1 MYLMGVVLI
10 FNIVS
15 TITLPVYL
23 PWTARRIFTFRCLR
37 VHMLL
42 SDAAIWLALLLAV
55 LLLLH
60 RVLRQIVLRR
70 SVTPPRNV
78 ITVCCPGGGVFFWWQ
93 IGAMRELLTLYDLPP
108 ERVVLS
114 GASAG
119 ALAVVLAQCDV
130 DTDAAHKS
138 AIRLA
143 EEAGCFSNPLG
154 LCGVWGRLV
163 YAWLDALLPE
173 DAAAHCSDRCRVVV
187 TRCTPLPQAV
197 GITGFGRRAEL
208 IEALMASTHI
218 PFFMDG
224 HPLSRHVPRA
234 TDGGLLAWL
243 GLASELETLCPSA
256 ADRAL
261 AVSISHK
268 HDEAFRAACRAHGW
282 SALSLRGTE
291 EFCGFGA
298 AWVQREAMLGTDG
311 LLAPLAPYRRP
322 RGRSPSYPPGRSAAA
337 SAAAPAGKQP
347 VQRSPSPQPPRRA
360 KSAQRSAR
368 ARRSPSRRLV

>member
-1 MYLMGVVLI
+1 MFDGSGSYILVDNVPPLPPWDPFRWPAVVSVVCG
-10 FNIVS
+10 F
-15 TITLPVYL
+15 
-23 PWTARRIFTFRCLR
+23 A
-37 VHMLL
+37 HKMLL
-42 SDAAIWLALLLAV
+42 SDFVIWLALLLAV

-60 RVLRQIVLRR
+60 RVLRQLVLRR

-93 IGAMRELLTLYDLPP
+93 IGAMRELLTLYELPP
-108 ERVVLS
+108 EHVVLS

-130 DTDAAHKS
+130 DVTAAHKS
-138 AIRLA
+138 ADRLA

-173 DAAAHCSDRCRVVV
+173 EAAAHCTGRCRVVV

-197 GITGFGRRAEL
+197 GIAAFGRRAEL

-224 HPLSRHVPRA
+224 HPLSRLVPRA
-234 TDGGLLAWL
+234 TDGGLLTWL

-256 ADRAL
+256 VDRAQ

-268 HDEAFRAACRAHGW
+268 HDEAFRTACRAHGW

-298 AWVQREAMLGTDG
+298 AWVQREARLGADG

-322 RGRSPSYPPGRSAAA
+322 RGRSPSYTPGRSAAA
-337 SAAAPAGKQP
+337 PAVAPADKL
-347 VQRSPSPQPPRRA
+347 QRSPSPQPPRRA

-368 ARRSPSRRLV
+368 AHRSPSRRLV

>member
-1 MYLMGVVLI
+1 MEVL
-10 FNIVS
+10 
-15 TITLPVYL
+15 
-23 PWTARRIFTFRCLR
+23 A
-37 VHMLL
+37 
-42 SDAAIWLALLLAV
+42 DAAIWVVLLLAV

-60 RVLRQIVLRR
+60 RALRQIVLRR

-93 IGAMRELLTLYDLPP
+93 IGAMRELLQAYELPP

-119 ALAVVLAQCDV
+119 ALAAVLAQCDV
-130 DTDAAHKS
+130 DTDAAYNC
-138 AIRLA
+138 ANRLA

-173 DAAAHCSDRCRVVV
+173 DAAAHCTGRCRVVV

-197 GITGFGRRAEL
+197 GISAFGRRAEL
-208 IEALMASTHI
+208 IEALMASTHL

-243 GLASELETLCPSA
+243 GLASELETLCASA
-256 ADRAL
+256 ADRAQ

-298 AWVQREAMLGTDG
+298 AWVQREARRGAEG

-322 RGRSPSYPPGRSAAA
+322 RGRSPSYTPGRIA
-337 SAAAPAGKQP
+337 AAAPAATPADKL
-347 VQRSPSPQPPRRA
+347 QRSPSPQPTSQAPRRA

-368 ARRSPSRRLV
+368 AHRSPSRRPG